1 MNNLFFKESIVKR
14 TLLNLVVSVS
24 SFAFLL
30 LAIMYFQ
37 VRGEG
42 FFLVFVFPV
51 FIGFF
56 FIGILIYG
64 LFGVLIRG
72 IILTNMVL
80 KNVDLNSGYSRDQIK
95 IFVLFSWEVIVSV
108 IFLFVVL
115 RSFPEAFNLYAIF
128 ESIATDLPVE

>member
-1 MNNLFFKESIVKR
+1 
-14 TLLNLVVSVS
+14 
-24 SFAFLL
+24 
-30 LAIMYFQ
+30 
-37 VRGEG
+37 
-42 FFLVFVFPV
+42 LVFVFPV